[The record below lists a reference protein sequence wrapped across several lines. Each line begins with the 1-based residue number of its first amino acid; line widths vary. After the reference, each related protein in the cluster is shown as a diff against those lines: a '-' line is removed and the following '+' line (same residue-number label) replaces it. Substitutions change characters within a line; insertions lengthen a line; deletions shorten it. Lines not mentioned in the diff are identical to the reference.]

1 MASFLQ
7 VLPTLRGAVASS
19 ASSSARLVRCA
30 RGATPATQSAL
41 AWGTCSGLAQMQ
53 GRGNFTVTNERLEE
67 FLNAEMQ
74 YLAHRELNAVK
85 LEQIVHVTDP
95 AEVAKLVH
103 EEIPP
108 RFAQRMLHIE
118 SLAEWEEVPM
128 LKQVHAVFEQ
138 SFRELRLADADD
150 LPAFTEVIR
159 KLRKR
164 HKPVTPMIS
173 QAIRQMYEEAIL
185 GEKALNSWVDA
196 FMGSRISTEMLTSH
210 FMACIEAEESGEN
223 PGELTSWWGPM
234 MQAPLAPSG
243 IVDTMCDPAYVCQ
256 EVADSVMA
264 NFQTSMY
271 PMAKIQ
277 IQVKRIPHDTD
288 IEFSYVTKYLYFVV
302 QELLTN
308 AVRAVAE
315 NAISAEELEESII
328 KVVVCADEKN
338 VAIRITDKGGGI
350 PFEHIESVWSYVF
363 STSDRPPHQSIQSL
377 SDPLNRS
384 ITTSSPLAGWGM
396 GLPLSR
402 LYVRYLGGS
411 LELKNM
417 PGIGVD
423 TYLFLNRIDLTDFSQ
438 DSALVRL
445 FSDD

>member
-1 MASFLQ
+1 MASFFQ

-19 ASSSARLVRCA
+19 ASTSGLLIRCA
-30 RGATPATQSAL
+30 CGAKPVHSTLARGVPP
-41 AWGTCSGLAQMQ
+41 GLDAVQR
-53 GRGNFTVTNERLEE
+53 RGNFTVTNERLEE
-67 FLNAEMQ
+67 FLNAEIK
-74 YLAHRELNAVK
+74 YLAQREVNPVK
-85 LEQIVHVTDP
+85 LEQIVYVTHP

-103 EEIPP
+103 AEIPP

-118 SLAEWEEVPM
+118 SIAEWEEVPM

-138 SFRELRLADADD
+138 SFRELRLADESD
-150 LPAFTEVIR
+150 LESFTEVIR
-159 KLRKR
+159 RLRKR
-164 HKPVTPMIS
+164 HKPVVPMIS

-185 GEKALNSWVDA
+185 GEKALNTWVDS

-210 FMACIEAEESGEN
+210 FMACIEAGQSEH
-223 PGELTSWWGPM
+223 PGQMTSWWGPIL
-234 MQAPLAPSG
+234 QAPSSPNG
-243 IVDTMCDPAYVCQ
+243 IVDTGCDPAWVCQ
-256 EVADSVMA
+256 EVAESVQA
-264 NFQTSMY
+264 TFSASSY
-271 PMAKIQ
+271 PTAKIQ
-277 IQVKRIPHDTD
+277 IEVNRIPDHTE

-302 QELLTN
+302 EELLTN

-315 NAISAEELEESII
+315 NATSAEELQESII

-338 VAIRITDKGGGI
+338 VAIRIADTGGGI
-350 PFEHIESVWSYVF
+350 PFEHTESVWSYVF
-363 STSDRPPHQSIQSL
+363 STSERPPHQPLGSL
-377 SDPLNRS
+377 KNPEKAKIS
-384 ITTSSPLAGWGM
+384 SSPLAGWGM

-423 TYLFLNRIDLTDFSQ
+423 TYLFLNRIDLTDANL
-438 DSALVRL
+438 DSL